1 MKSTADSRPAMSK
14 VLPVTSF
21 FVMVVT
27 MESRVLAPWFN
38 SSIVLKLAAAVAVWR
53 ACVLACKMFST

>member
-1 MKSTADSRPAMSK
+1 MSK

-53 ACVLACKMFST
+53 AWVLACKMFST